1 MPRKD
6 KKFWSVVI
14 GPEEHQRV
22 KVMAAYEKT
31 TVSDLV
37 KGLINRAWTD
47 FKPITTTSKETDNG
61 KDHRRQA

>member
-1 MPRKD
+1 MPRKE

-14 GPEEHQRV
+14 GPDEHQRV
-22 KVMAAYEKT
+22 KVMAAYEKI

-47 FKPITTTSKETDNG
+47 YKPLSQTTKETNND
-61 KDHRRQA
+61 KAERRN